1 MESTP
6 PPKVP
11 ERSTPPNIEHR
22 RKKHVSPPVSQM
34 SSTSTTTRSN
44 RRHKNKMKYRRQQT
58 DNREELK
65 SSRIFQMPSFS
76 RQYQG
81 TPNPSRFQQRF
92 FHPNNDF
99 NIPPNHNFQWVFKYF
114 LIQ

>member
-1 MESTP
+1 MEPTP
-6 PPKVP
+6 PPKFP
-11 ERSTPPNIEHR
+11 ERSTPPNIEHH

-34 SSTSTTTRSN
+34 SSTSTTRSN

-58 DNREELK
+58 DNREEIK

-76 RQYQG
+76 RQYQS

-99 NIPPNHNFQWVFKYF
+99 NIPPNPNFQWVFK
-114 LIQ
+114 